1 MPRRQAD
8 STKKPKRRLA
18 VLQEELTETTIFQQ
32 YLPEATKAMEQVLEG
47 IAKVKELNS
56 KMASLAIKHKVH
68 LSKPL
73 EFPLNNGEE
82 DHIVDLQRINLFIG
96 DPEYTPPKKKVPALS
111 TDKFPGSKPLA
122 GGEERTF
129 TYAPVGKDY
138 RPTPPDYSVSRSPSP
153 EYARTSTPSFSPM
166 SPPYYPTLPSYH
178 SQSPS
183 YKPLSPN
190 MSPSPTPEI
199 LRPPPP
205 KLMASS
211 YTPTLRKP
219 KASRA
224 SL

>member
-1 MPRRQAD
+1 
-8 STKKPKRRLA
+8 
-18 VLQEELTETTIFQQ
+18 
-32 YLPEATKAMEQVLEG
+32 
-47 IAKVKELNS
+47 
-56 KMASLAIKHKVH
+56 
-68 LSKPL
+68 
-73 EFPLNNGEE
+73 
-82 DHIVDLQRINLFIG
+82 LQRINLFIG

-111 TDKFPGSKPLA
+111 TGSKPLA
-122 GGEERTF
+122 EGEERTF

-138 RPTPPDYSVSRSPSP
+138 RPTPPDYSVSKSPSP

-190 MSPSPTPEI
+190 WSPSPTPEI

>member
-111 TDKFPGSKPLA
+111 TGSKPLA
-122 GGEERTF
+122 EGEERTF

-183 YKPLSPN
+183 YQPPSPN
-190 MSPSPTPEI
+190 MSPEI
-199 LRPPPP
+199 PPP

>member
-8 STKKPKRRLA
+8 SVKKPKRRLA

-56 KMASLAIKHKVH
+56 KMARLVIKHKVH

-73 EFPLNNGEE
+73 KFPLNNGEE

-96 DPEYTPPKKKVPALS
+96 DPEYTPPEKKVPALS

-138 RPTPPDYSVSRSPSP
+138 RPTPPDYSPSP

-183 YKPLSPN
+183 YKPPSPN
-190 MSPSPTPEI
+190 MSPSPTQEI

-211 YTPTLRKP
+211 FYTPTLRKP